1 MASLFDIC
9 SSVGNSKVPRKGS
22 SHRTCTIRKAMTDTE
37 WIFFNLE
44 LENDQGG
51 LYLLECAT
59 SVSQNSLYP
68 FLSKP
73 SQG

>member
-1 MASLFDIC
+1 MH
-9 SSVGNSKVPRKGS
+9 NKKGDDGY
-22 SHRTCTIRKAMTDTE
+22 RMDF
-37 WIFFNLE
+37 FFNLE